1 MSIQFLLDNFEQLFD
16 SEEKIKN
23 FDKIIL
29 QLAVSGRLNTQHP
42 EDEPATTLLNRITA
56 EKQALIKA
64 GTLKPQKPLP
74 PVTEAEQPFTL
85 PDNWLWVRLG
95 EVSFINPKNTCD
107 DSVEFSFIP
116 MNLVS
121 KKFNE
126 HPSFEKRL
134 WKDIK
139 KGFTH
144 FANNDVVLAKIT
156 PCFEN
161 GKSGIMKDLLN
172 GFGAGTTELYV
183 FRGVAGLVLPELV
196 YIHFKTSLF
205 LKNGE
210 TNMTGSAG
218 QKRVP
223 RSFVENY
230 SLPLPPL
237 AEQQRIVAKVE
248 ELLSK
253 SAEIKEYFSEK
264 NKMRV
269 KLNQSLLHHLQ
280 ESKNHEEFKKN
291 FDLITSHFNGLYD
304 NQENMKALR
313 QTILQLA
320 VSGRL
325 NTQHPEDEPATT
337 LLNRITAEKQ
347 ALIKAGK
354 LKPQKPLPPVAEAEQ
369 PFTLPDSWLWVRLQ
383 DVGKLSRGKSKHR
396 PRNAPELFDGEYP
409 FIQTGDIAKSTL
421 YVQHHSQTYN
431 EAGLAQSKLF
441 PKNTLCITI
450 AANIGESAILKYPAC
465 FPDSIVGFIPY
476 NQLSEVLFAYY
487 FINIMKTDL
496 EKYAPA
502 TAQKN
507 INLNILDKLAFPLPP
522 LAEQQRIVAK
532 VEELMALCD
541 ALEAQLAQQ
550 QAHATALLNSL
561 VHELVGVGSL

>member
-23 FDKIIL
+23 FDTIIL

-42 EDEPATTLLNRITA
+42 EDEPASDLLNRITA

-74 PVTEAEQPFTL
+74 PVAEAEHPFTL
-85 PDNWLWVRLG
+85 PDSWLWVRLG
-95 EVSFINPKNTCD
+95 EVTYNLGQKNPT
-107 DSVEFSFIP
+107 STFSYI
-116 MNLVS
+116 
-121 KKFNE
+121 
-126 HPSFEKRL
+126 
-134 WKDIK
+134 DISSIDNN
-139 KGFTH
+139 KGFILDDLNILTPENAPSRARKIVSIGSVLYSTVRPYLLNIAIVDREIIPSPIASTG
-144 FANNDVVLAKIT
+144 FAVFHTNNFLSEKYLYHYLRSN
-156 PCFEN
+156 CFIRYVESKMIGVAYPAIN
-161 GKSGIMKDLLN
+161 DFNLLN
-172 GFGAGTTELYV
+172 GV
-183 FRGVAGLVLPELV
+183 
-196 YIHFKTSLF
+196 
-205 LKNGE
+205 
-210 TNMTGSAG
+210 
-218 QKRVP
+218 
-223 RSFVENY
+223 
-230 SLPLPPL
+230 LPLPPL
-237 AEQQRIVAKVE
+237 EEQQRIVAKVE

-280 ESKNHEEFKKN
+280 ESQNHEEFKKN

-354 LKPQKPLPPVAEAEQ
+354 LKAQKPLLPIDETEAPFQIPPSWVWARLGGVIQ
-369 PFTLPDSWLWVRLQ
+369 LSSGDFLPSYKMIANGNFPVYGGNGINGRHDS
-383 DVGKLSRGKSKHR
+383 
-396 PRNAPELFDGEYP
+396 
-409 FIQTGDIAKSTL
+409 
-421 YVQHHSQTYN
+421 
-431 EAGLAQSKLF
+431 
-441 PKNTLCITI
+441 
-450 AANIGESAILKYPAC
+450 ANVFKK
-465 FPDSIVGFIPY
+465 SIVIGRVGFYCGSVHLTEGDAWVTDNAFITKY
-476 NQLSEVLFAYY
+476 SEENIDQNFLFLLLKA
-487 FINIMKTDL
+487 TDL
-496 EKYAPA
+496 KVNDKG
-502 TAQKN
+502 TAQPVISGRKVYPLP
-507 INLNILDKLAFPLPP
+507 IPLPP
-522 LAEQQRIVAK
+522 LNEQKRIVAK
-532 VEELMALCD
+532 VEKLLALCE

-550 QAHATALLNSL
+550 QANATALLNSL